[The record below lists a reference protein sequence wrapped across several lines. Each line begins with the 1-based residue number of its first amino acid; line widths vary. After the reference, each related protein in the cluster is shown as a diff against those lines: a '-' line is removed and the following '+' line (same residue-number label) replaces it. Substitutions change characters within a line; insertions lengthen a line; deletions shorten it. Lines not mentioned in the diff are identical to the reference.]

1 VEAFLM
7 NPAAL
12 IAMLAAV
19 NNGWAFA
26 AFVLLLAVSLYFGR
40 RDAP

>member
-1 VEAFLM
+1 M

-26 AFVLLLAVSLYFGR
+26 AFVLLLAVWLYCGR

>member
-1 VEAFLM
+1 MKPSDLITLL
-7 NPAAL
+7 PA
-12 IAMLAAV
+12 I

-26 AFVLLLAVSLYFGR
+26 AFVLVVLVTLYLGH

>member
-1 VEAFLM
+1 MKPSE
-7 NPAAL
+7 L
-12 IAMLAAV
+12 IALLPAI

-26 AFVLLLAVSLYFGR
+26 AFVLVVLVTLYLGR